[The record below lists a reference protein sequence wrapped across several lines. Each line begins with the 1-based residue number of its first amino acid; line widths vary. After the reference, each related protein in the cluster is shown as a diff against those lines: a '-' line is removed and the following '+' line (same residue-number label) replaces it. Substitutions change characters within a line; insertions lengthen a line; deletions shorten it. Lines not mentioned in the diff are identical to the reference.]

1 MKNSD
6 PIKIIN
12 IVGIDTSL
20 AILEN
25 LYKEDKN
32 IYIPNVLKVSVKN
45 GILGFK
51 NKKLLRL

>member
-32 IYIPNVLKVSVKN
+32 IYIPNVLKVSIKN